1 MPRASGA
8 GRSNEIDPTRTQA
21 ARDLCG
27 AHCGTPVSLGA
38 LSCFDGRVE
47 AGLSWGEEMRRREF
61 ITLVGSAAAAWPMTA
76 RAQQPAMPVIGYLST
91 GSRESDPVNLAAF
104 RRGLGE
110 IGYVEGQNVTIE
122 YRWAESHYD
131 RLSAMADDLV
141 RRPVTAIAA
150 IGGTPTALAAKA
162 ATSTI
167 PVVFYIGIDPV
178 EFGLVASL
186 NRPGG
191 NMTGVVS
198 HELVAKRIEVLHEL
212 VPKAAVVAVLVN
224 PTNSYTESE
233 TRAAHEGAR
242 SLGLRL
248 HFLRASTVSEID
260 AVLGTL
266 DEIRAGTLLISA
278 DLFLLST
285 NSGDQGAAPSDEQSR
300 ARRLNVRGP
309 HPRSA
314 STHFRFERVSV
325 ATSGTVRNLCGVP
338 AHRKI
343 GRAPGVPRPGAR
355 ETGSEL
361 ESGID
366 GCCWPAR
373 CGSNCSRRSAY
384 RGGYPQLPYQN
395 NLGEKIE

>member
-1 MPRASGA
+1 
-8 GRSNEIDPTRTQA
+8 
-21 ARDLCG
+21 
-27 AHCGTPVSLGA
+27 
-38 LSCFDGRVE
+38 
-47 AGLSWGEEMRRREF
+47 MRRREF

-76 RAQQPAMPVIGYLST
+76 RAQQPAMQVIGYLST
-91 GSRESDPVNLAAF
+91 GSRESDSVNLAAF
-104 RRGLGE
+104 RQGLGE

-122 YRWAESHYD
+122 YRWAEFHYD

-150 IGGTPTALAAKA
+150 IGGTPPALATKA

-278 DLFLLST
+278 DLFLFNRRQQIVALAAQHGLPAIYAWRECATAGGLMSYGT
-285 NSGDQGAAPSDEQSR
+285 SPIEAYRLVGVYAGRFLKGAQPADLPVQQNEK
-300 ARRLNVRGP
+300 VE
-309 HPRSA
+309 
-314 STHFRFERVSV
+314 FVI
-325 ATSGTVRNLCGVP
+325 NLKTANALGLTFP
-338 AHRKI
+338 I
-343 GRAPGVPRPGAR
+343 SLLGRADQV
-355 ETGSEL
+355 
-361 ESGID
+361 
-366 GCCWPAR
+366 
-373 CGSNCSRRSAY
+373 
-384 RGGYPQLPYQN
+384 
-395 NLGEKIE
+395 IE

>member
-1 MPRASGA
+1 
-8 GRSNEIDPTRTQA
+8 
-21 ARDLCG
+21 
-27 AHCGTPVSLGA
+27 
-38 LSCFDGRVE
+38 
-47 AGLSWGEEMRRREF
+47 MRRREF

-104 RRGLGE
+104 RQGLGE

-278 DLFLLST
+278 DLFLFDRRQQIVALAAQHGLPAIYAWRECATAGGLMSYGT
-285 NSGDQGAAPSDEQSR
+285 SPIEAYRLVGVYAGRILKGAQPADLPVQQNEK
-300 ARRLNVRGP
+300 VE
-309 HPRSA
+309 
-314 STHFRFERVSV
+314 FVI
-325 ATSGTVRNLCGVP
+325 NLKTANALGLTFP
-338 AHRKI
+338 I
-343 GRAPGVPRPGAR
+343 SLLGRADEV
-355 ETGSEL
+355 
-361 ESGID
+361 
-366 GCCWPAR
+366 
-373 CGSNCSRRSAY
+373 
-384 RGGYPQLPYQN
+384 
-395 NLGEKIE
+395 IE

>member
-1 MPRASGA
+1 L
-8 GRSNEIDPTRTQA
+8 Q
-21 ARDLCG
+21 
-27 AHCGTPVSLGA
+27 
-38 LSCFDGRVE
+38 
-47 AGLSWGEEMRRREF
+47 GEPKRRREF
-61 ITLVGSAAAAWPMTA
+61 ITLLGSAAAWPMTA

-104 RRGLGE
+104 RQGLGE

-122 YRWAESHYD
+122 YRWAEFHYD

-150 IGGTPTALAAKA
+150 IGGTPPALAAKA

-186 NRPGG
+186 NWPGG

-242 SLGLRL
+242 YLGLRL
-248 HFLRASTVSEID
+248 HVLRASTVREID
-260 AVLGTL
+260 AVFGTL
-266 DEIRAGTLLISA
+266 DEIRADTLLISA
-278 DLFLLST
+278 DLFLFGRRPQIVALAAQHGLPAIYAWRECATVGGLMSYGTSPCRCPTPVGLSKE
-285 NSGDQGAAPSDEQSR
+285 PS
-300 ARRLNVRGP
+300 P
-309 HPRSA
+309 PIC
-314 STHFRFERVSV
+314 RFCR
-325 ATSGTVRNLCGVP
+325 T
-338 AHRKI
+338 RK
-343 GRAPGVPRPGAR
+343 
-355 ETGSEL
+355 S
-361 ESGID
+361 S
-366 GCCWPAR
+366 
-373 CGSNCSRRSAY
+373 S
-384 RGGYPQLPYQN
+384 
-395 NLGEKIE
+395 

>member
-1 MPRASGA
+1 
-8 GRSNEIDPTRTQA
+8 
-21 ARDLCG
+21 
-27 AHCGTPVSLGA
+27 
-38 LSCFDGRVE
+38 
-47 AGLSWGEEMRRREF
+47 MRRRDF
-61 ITLVGSAAAAWPMTA
+61 VTLIGTAAAWPIA
-76 RAQQPAMPVIGYLST
+76 AQAQQPAMPVIGYLST
-91 GSRESDPVNLAAF
+91 GSRESDFVNLAAF

-122 YRWAESHYD
+122 YRWAESHND

-141 RRPVTAIAA
+141 RHPVTAIAA

-186 NRPGG
+186 NRPGA

-212 VPKAAVVAVLVN
+212 APKAAVVAVLVN

-266 DEIRAGTLLISA
+266 DEIRAGTLIISA
-278 DLFLLST
+278 DLFLFDRRQQIVALAAQHRLPAIYAWRECATAGGLMSYGT
-285 NSGDQGAAPSDEQSR
+285 SPIEAYRLVGVYAGRILQGAPPADLPVQQDEKVEFVINLKTADAQGLTVPISLLSR
-300 ARRLNVRGP
+300 AD
-309 HPRSA
+309 
-314 STHFRFERVSV
+314 
-325 ATSGTVRNLCGVP
+325 
-338 AHRKI
+338 
-343 GRAPGVPRPGAR
+343 
-355 ETGSEL
+355 EL
-361 ESGID
+361 
-366 GCCWPAR
+366 
-373 CGSNCSRRSAY
+373 
-384 RGGYPQLPYQN
+384 
-395 NLGEKIE
+395 IE

>member
-1 MPRASGA
+1 
-8 GRSNEIDPTRTQA
+8 
-21 ARDLCG
+21 
-27 AHCGTPVSLGA
+27 
-38 LSCFDGRVE
+38 
-47 AGLSWGEEMRRREF
+47 MRRREL
-61 ITLVGSAAAAWPMTA
+61 ITLLGGAAVAWPMTA
-76 RAQQPAMPVIGYLST
+76 RAQLPAMPVIGYLST
-91 GSRESDPVNLAAF
+91 GSRESDLSNLAAF

-122 YRWAESHYD
+122 YRWAESRND

-162 ATSTI
+162 ATSAI
-167 PVVFYIGIDPV
+167 PVVFYVGIDPV

-186 NRPGG
+186 NRPGA

-266 DEIRAGTLLISA
+266 DEIRADTLLISA
-278 DLFLLST
+278 DLFLFDRRQQIVALAAQRRLPAIYAWRECATAGGLMSYGT
-285 NSGDQGAAPSDEQSR
+285 SPVEAYRLVGVYAGRILKGAQPADLPVQQNEKVEFVINLKTADALGLTFPISLLSR
-300 ARRLNVRGP
+300 AD
-309 HPRSA
+309 
-314 STHFRFERVSV
+314 
-325 ATSGTVRNLCGVP
+325 
-338 AHRKI
+338 
-343 GRAPGVPRPGAR
+343 
-355 ETGSEL
+355 EL
-361 ESGID
+361 
-366 GCCWPAR
+366 
-373 CGSNCSRRSAY
+373 
-384 RGGYPQLPYQN
+384 
-395 NLGEKIE
+395 IE

>member
-1 MPRASGA
+1 
-8 GRSNEIDPTRTQA
+8 
-21 ARDLCG
+21 
-27 AHCGTPVSLGA
+27 
-38 LSCFDGRVE
+38 
-47 AGLSWGEEMRRREF
+47 MRRREF

-104 RRGLGE
+104 RQGLGE

-278 DLFLLST
+278 DLFLFDRRQQIVALAAQHGLPAIYAWRECATAGGLMSYGT
-285 NSGDQGAAPSDEQSR
+285 SPIEAYRLVGVYAGRILKGAQPADLPVQQNEK
-300 ARRLNVRGP
+300 VE
-309 HPRSA
+309 
-314 STHFRFERVSV
+314 FVI
-325 ATSGTVRNLCGVP
+325 NLKTANALGLTFP
-338 AHRKI
+338 I
-343 GRAPGVPRPGAR
+343 SFLGRADEV
-355 ETGSEL
+355 
-361 ESGID
+361 
-366 GCCWPAR
+366 
-373 CGSNCSRRSAY
+373 
-384 RGGYPQLPYQN
+384 
-395 NLGEKIE
+395 IE

>member
-1 MPRASGA
+1 
-8 GRSNEIDPTRTQA
+8 
-21 ARDLCG
+21 
-27 AHCGTPVSLGA
+27 
-38 LSCFDGRVE
+38 
-47 AGLSWGEEMRRREF
+47 MRRREF

-104 RRGLGE
+104 RQGLGE
-110 IGYVEGQNVTIE
+110 IGYVESQNVTIE

-150 IGGTPTALAAKA
+150 IGGTPPALAAKA

-278 DLFLLST
+278 DLFLFDRRPQIVALAAQHGLPAIYAWRECATAGGLMSYGT
-285 NSGDQGAAPSDEQSR
+285 SPIEAYRLVGVYAGRFLKGAQPADLPVQQNEK
-300 ARRLNVRGP
+300 VE
-309 HPRSA
+309 
-314 STHFRFERVSV
+314 FVI
-325 ATSGTVRNLCGVP
+325 NLKTANALGLTFP
-338 AHRKI
+338 I
-343 GRAPGVPRPGAR
+343 SLLGRADEV
-355 ETGSEL
+355 
-361 ESGID
+361 
-366 GCCWPAR
+366 
-373 CGSNCSRRSAY
+373 
-384 RGGYPQLPYQN
+384 
-395 NLGEKIE
+395 IE

>member
-1 MPRASGA
+1 
-8 GRSNEIDPTRTQA
+8 
-21 ARDLCG
+21 
-27 AHCGTPVSLGA
+27 
-38 LSCFDGRVE
+38 
-47 AGLSWGEEMRRREF
+47 MRRREF

-278 DLFLLST
+278 DLFLFDRRQQIVALAAQHGLPAIYAWRECATAGGLMSYGT
-285 NSGDQGAAPSDEQSR
+285 SPIEAYRLVGVYAGRILKGAQPADLPVQQNEK
-300 ARRLNVRGP
+300 VE
-309 HPRSA
+309 
-314 STHFRFERVSV
+314 FVI
-325 ATSGTVRNLCGVP
+325 NLKTANALGLTFP
-338 AHRKI
+338 I
-343 GRAPGVPRPGAR
+343 SLLGRADEV
-355 ETGSEL
+355 
-361 ESGID
+361 
-366 GCCWPAR
+366 
-373 CGSNCSRRSAY
+373 
-384 RGGYPQLPYQN
+384 
-395 NLGEKIE
+395 IE

>member
-1 MPRASGA
+1 
-8 GRSNEIDPTRTQA
+8 
-21 ARDLCG
+21 
-27 AHCGTPVSLGA
+27 
-38 LSCFDGRVE
+38 
-47 AGLSWGEEMRRREF
+47 MRRREF

-278 DLFLLST
+278 DLFLFDRRQQIVALAAQHGLPAIYAWRECATAGGLMSYGT
-285 NSGDQGAAPSDEQSR
+285 SPIEAYRLVGVYAGRILKGAQPADLPVQQNEK
-300 ARRLNVRGP
+300 VE
-309 HPRSA
+309 
-314 STHFRFERVSV
+314 FVI
-325 ATSGTVRNLCGVP
+325 NLKTANALGLTFP
-338 AHRKI
+338 I
-343 GRAPGVPRPGAR
+343 SFLGRADEV
-355 ETGSEL
+355 
-361 ESGID
+361 
-366 GCCWPAR
+366 
-373 CGSNCSRRSAY
+373 
-384 RGGYPQLPYQN
+384 
-395 NLGEKIE
+395 IE

>member
-1 MPRASGA
+1 VLSPA
-8 GRSNEIDPTRTQA
+8 TRTN
-21 ARDLCG
+21 L
-27 AHCGTPVSLGA
+27 
-38 LSCFDGRVE
+38 
-47 AGLSWGEEMRRREF
+47 MRRREF

-278 DLFLLST
+278 DLFLFDRRQQIVALAAQHGLPAIYAWRECATAGGLMSYGT
-285 NSGDQGAAPSDEQSR
+285 SPIEAYRLVGVYAGRILKGAQPADLPVQQNEK
-300 ARRLNVRGP
+300 VE
-309 HPRSA
+309 
-314 STHFRFERVSV
+314 FVI
-325 ATSGTVRNLCGVP
+325 NLKTANALGLTFP
-338 AHRKI
+338 I
-343 GRAPGVPRPGAR
+343 SFLGRADEV
-355 ETGSEL
+355 
-361 ESGID
+361 
-366 GCCWPAR
+366 
-373 CGSNCSRRSAY
+373 
-384 RGGYPQLPYQN
+384 
-395 NLGEKIE
+395 IE